1 MGGGST
7 DAVPRVEVLPYILFI
22 FHGSMFLMLILRVS
36 PCLQLRRACCLFRC
50 LGCEELETKSARPL
64 HRKSKM
70 VHSTC
75 WTPDCLHKCTA
86 LDRKYTRMRVGMV
99 LVPER
104 LPESIPHVISGA

>member
-1 MGGGST
+1 
-7 DAVPRVEVLPYILFI
+7 
-22 FHGSMFLMLILRVS
+22 MFLMLIVRVS
-36 PCLQLRRACCLFRC
+36 PCLQARRACCLFC
-50 LGCEELETKSARPL
+50 LGCDGLETKSARPL

-70 VHSTC
+70 VRSTC
-75 WTPDCLHKCTA
+75 WTPDCLHKSTA